1 MKNYRKSLN
10 TEILRQT
17 WFKDFIYEKFNLKSA
32 SITPL
37 GGYSNMN
44 YSITDLNNNHY
55 VLRVSSINR
64 SSESLTCERHVLR
77 SLEQKHL
84 SIVPKLINKSSD
96 SLFINYFGIKHSV
109 CLFEKI
115 PGKIDCLWWEECSDE
130 KISKIFSSL
139 AKLHL
144 QMSDISP
151 LKSAP
156 VNSSSCGL
164 PLQIYSISA
173 TKEVKDYLLKNWK
186 IFCKSAE
193 ILKKDIDRY
202 FPWKEANYQWIHGDI
217 QMENIIF
224 KEDEVAAFIDF
235 ESVKWDG
242 CEKDA
247 IFSAFRVCRKG
258 KSDESFEYNANHL
271 KISLNQYLKENPY
284 VNRSFF
290 SMYDSLWKFYY
301 CLDQAILYLK
311 NALEGV
317 WTLSKGIGFL
327 PCFKEVILYKTI
339 Y

>member
-1 MKNYRKSLN
+1 M
-10 TEILRQT
+10 
-17 WFKDFIYEKFNLKSA
+17 

-44 YSITDLNNNHY
+44 YSVTDLDNKHY
-55 VLRVSSINR
+55 VLRLSSINR
-64 SSESLTCERHVLR
+64 SSESLNHECHVLSR
-77 SLEQKHL
+77 LEQKDL
-84 SIVPKLINKSSD
+84 SIAPKLINKNNY
-96 SLFINYFGIKHSV
+96 SLFIKYSDTKHSV
-109 CLFEKI
+109 SLFEKI
-115 PGKIDCLWWEECSDE
+115 PGKIDCLWWEECSDD
-130 KISKIFSSL
+130 KILKIFCSL

-151 LKSAP
+151 LNSEDFK
-156 VNSSSCGL
+156 SSSFNL
-164 PLQIYSISA
+164 PSQIYSISA
-173 TKEVKDYLLKNWK
+173 TSEVKSYLLKNWK
-186 IFCKSAE
+186 IFCQSAE
-193 ILKKDIDRY
+193 ILKKDIDCY
-202 FPWKEANYQWIHGDI
+202 FPWKEASYQWIHGDI

-235 ESVKWDG
+235 ESVKWDS

-258 KSDESFEYNANHL
+258 KSDEYFEYNANKL

-301 CLDQAILYLK
+301 CLDQTILYLK

-317 WTLSKGIGFL
+317 WTLREGIGFL